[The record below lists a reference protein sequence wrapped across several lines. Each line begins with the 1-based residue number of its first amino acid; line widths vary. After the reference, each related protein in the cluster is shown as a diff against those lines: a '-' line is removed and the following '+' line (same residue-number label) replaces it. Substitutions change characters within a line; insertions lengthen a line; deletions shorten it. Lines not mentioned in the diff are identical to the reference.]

1 MSHQVLRM
9 VRAILH
15 LIDSGIHH
23 RQSQLFLLNRSLVI
37 VNIWVVVLEINCIDV
52 NRRHSVVIHLVVR
65 YNRKMVENWVSNLRY
80 YAFLVVG
87 IAIGL
92 SLVDVNVVEQDL
104 YPNSSTGTLIDVEIT
119 RPFRINQ

>member
-1 MSHQVLRM
+1 M
-9 VRAILH
+9 
-15 LIDSGIHH
+15 
-23 RQSQLFLLNRSLVI
+23 
-37 VNIWVVVLEINCIDV
+37 
-52 NRRHSVVIHLVVR
+52 
-65 YNRKMVENWVSNLRY
+65 ENWVSNLRY

-119 RPFRINQ
+119 